1 MTTDLAFT
9 VFRIGFLILL
19 WVMVLGVV
27 AVLRNDIYGT
37 VVTPR
42 GTGRAGSTKAT
53 RRKEANRQRK
63 AAFSRQPTKLLITG
77 GPLTGTLLPL
87 GSAPISIGRSPSAT
101 LVLDDPYV
109 STRHAE
115 LRQIN
120 GDWTLVDLGSTNGTF
135 IDDERI
141 HEPHVLSTGTPA
153 RIGQTEFELVS

>member
-19 WVMVLGVV
+19 WVLVLGVV

-42 GTGRAGSTKAT
+42 GSGRGADKKAQ
-53 RRKEANRQRK
+53 RKKDSKRQRK
-63 AAFSRQPTKLLITG
+63 AAFSRQPTKLLVTG

-101 LVLDDPYV
+101 LVLEDPYV

-115 LRQIN
+115 LRSIN
-120 GDWTLVDLGSTNGTF
+120 GDWTLIDLGSTNGTF
-135 IDDERI
+135 VDEERI
-141 HEPHVLSTGTPA
+141 HTPQILTTGTPA
-153 RIGQTEFELVS
+153 RIGQTEFELVT

>member
-27 AVLRNDIYGT
+27 VVLRGDIYGT

-42 GTGRAGSTKAT
+42 GSGRSSD
-53 RRKEANRQRK
+53 RRAARKKEAERQRK

-87 GSAPISIGRSPSAT
+87 GTAPISIGRSPAAT

-115 LRQIN
+115 LRQID
-120 GDWTLVDLGSTNGTF
+120 GDWTLIDLGSTNGTF
-135 IDDERI
+135 VEEERI
-141 HEPHVLSTGTPA
+141 HTPQVLATGTPA